1 MNPGNFGEVQE
12 LFDGL
17 PRLDLLLH
25 FTGSVDWK
33 RPLTTLPFEEWIAMI
48 DRYGYVP
55 RLLCWQAERKMD
67 REGCDGSI
75 LLVGPD
81 LSGVPSIP

>member
-1 MNPGNFGEVQE
+1 MRINAAGGEGMATVAPLNPGNFAEVQE
-12 LFDGL
+12 LFDRL

-33 RPLTTLPFEEWIAMI
+33 RPLTTLPYDEWITMI

-55 RLLCWQAERKMD
+55 RMLCWQAERKMD
-67 REGCDGSI
+67 RD
-75 LLVGPD
+75 V
-81 LSGVPSIP
+81 V